1 MPAAGTIGPV
11 PRAPFARPA
20 SVVVTTALVASVLW
34 SAAAPP
40 AAARAR
46 PRWVQKIDALIGDR
60 PMSVMVGNDGEIW
73 AKHDAGVRRAPAS
86 NEKLLLSMALF
97 DRVGVDRRIRTSLQT
112 AARRSGGT
120 LEGNVWIVGR
130 GDPEISDRHL
140 GALARQ
146 LVDAGIRRIR
156 GSVKG
161 SRGAF
166 ARDWWAAGWRD
177 YFPSS
182 YIPLPTAL
190 AYRGNRDARGRH
202 VRDPERRAA
211 RALTAKL
218 ERLGV
223 LVTGDPG
230 DGLPRTRLR
239 TIAEISS
246 APLAAIVRRMNVPSR
261 NFAAEVLGK
270 YLGARVFGRGTIANG
285 ARAIEAYAAA
295 HGVTVDAN
303 DASGLSYA
311 NRVNASGIVELL
323 WAADVAPW
331 GEVLRASLPRGGQG
345 TLEDRLQDVRV
356 RAKTGTL
363 EARSA
368 LSGWVWLEL
377 DAEWAE
383 FSILSS
389 GMSTTTAK
397 SIENKI
403 VRLVANNASDPTP

>member
-1 MPAAGTIGPV
+1 MPSPGTIGRMPGAR
-11 PRAPFARPA
+11 RAAA
-20 SVVVTTALVASVLW
+20 ISLVVAIALAASVLL
-34 SAAAPP
+34 AP
-40 AAARAR
+40 ATTAAR
-46 PRWVQKIDALIGDR
+46 PKWVQKVKELIGDR

-73 AKHDAGVRRAPAS
+73 ATHDAGVRRAPAS

-97 DRVGVDRRIRTSLQT
+97 QAVGVDRRIRTSVQT
-112 AARRSGGT
+112 SAPRSGGT
-120 LEGNVWIVGR
+120 IDGNVWVVGR
-130 GDPEISDRHL
+130 GDPEIADRQL

-166 ARDWWAAGWRD
+166 ARDWWADGWRD

-182 YIPLPTAL
+182 YIALPTAL
-190 AYRGNRDARGRH
+190 AYRGNRDGRGRH
-202 VRDPERRAA
+202 VNDPERRAA

-218 ERLGV
+218 ENLGV
-223 LVTGDPG
+223 RVTGHPG
-230 DGLPRTRLR
+230 DGLPRTRMR

-285 ARAIEAYAAA
+285 ARAIEAYADA
-295 HGVTVDAN
+295 HGVNVEAN

-311 NRVNASGIVELL
+311 NRVNASGIVQLL
-323 WAADVAPW
+323 WVADSAPW
-331 GEVLRASLPRGGQG
+331 GQTLRASLPRGGQG
-345 TLEDRLQDVRV
+345 TLEDRLEDVRV

-377 DAEWAE
+377 DGEWAE

-389 GMSTTTAK
+389 GMSTTAAK

-403 VRLVANNASDPTP
+403 VRLVSNNAADPTP